1 MSALRT
7 TMLLLVLLAA
17 PGPGATRAEPPAPKA
32 ASQEEKKLLRP
43 GEVEVRGKVRRPSAP
58 PVTPPNLD
66 TRPPESRRSFLP
78 RIVEALDREPFQDR
92 QGK

>member
-1 MSALRT
+1 MTALRT
-7 TMLLLVLLAA
+7 TMLSVAIAVLA
-17 PGPGATRAEPPAPKA
+17 PGATRAEPPAPKA
-32 ASQEEKKLLRP
+32 ASQEEKRLLRP

-58 PVTPPNLD
+58 PITPPNLD

-78 RIVEALDREPFQDR
+78 RIVEAVDREPFQER

>member
-1 MSALRT
+1 MRTLRAT
-7 TMLLLVLLAA
+7 LLLLALAA
-17 PGPGATRAEPPAPKA
+17 PGPMAAGAEPPAARA
-32 ASQEEKKLLRP
+32 ASQDEKKVLRP

-58 PVTPPNLD
+58 PITPPNLD
-66 TRPPESRRSFLP
+66 TRPPESRKSFVP